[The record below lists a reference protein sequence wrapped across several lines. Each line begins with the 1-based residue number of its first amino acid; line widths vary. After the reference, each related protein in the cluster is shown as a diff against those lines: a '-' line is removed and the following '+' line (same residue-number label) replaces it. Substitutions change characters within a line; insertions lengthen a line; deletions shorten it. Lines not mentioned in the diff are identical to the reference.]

1 MSYNPYSQSLSFFGD
16 VEMKSTELARLWK
29 SVVESNGTWEDILS
43 GYREATGSKAK
54 ELSLKS
60 SITNKINKIRKELSS
75 RGVSDEK
82 IAEMLP
88 KLRRETKTKDMDD
101 VCAFLIG
108 EGQMEAAE

>member
-1 MSYNPYSQSLSFFGD
+1 MRYNPYSQSLSFFGD
-16 VEMKSTELARLWK
+16 VERKSTELARLWK

-88 KLRRETKTKDMDD
+88 KLRRETKSKDLGH

-108 EGQMEAAE
+108 AGQMEAAQ